1 MKNDAR
7 LWETFPRLVKA
18 VQADHIA
25 HKAFGGHDFYHALV
39 AAQYGQLIAPDE
51 DTAILA
57 WVAGLIHTT
66 DRMYPKKEVIPAL
79 MRFLHLVNTDI
90 PSGNLYILRAVLEH
104 SKKND
109 PTDIP
114 VTVVLKDAD
123 RLTNLGVVM
132 HWLRAAQFRPNIP
145 PFDPRY
151 ITVQDPTA
159 TFKDPKTVL
168 RDIEHTLEWETW
180 LRLPK
185 AKELGK
191 PLFDE
196 IRWLKSAIIERFTL
210 LGLYPFPPE
219 LVVEPTG
226 L

>member
-1 MKNDAR
+1 MKNTR
-7 LWETFPRLVKA
+7 LWERFPQLVRA
-18 VQADHIA
+18 VQEDHIA
-25 HKAFGGHDFYHALV
+25 RRAFGGHDFYHALV
-39 AAQYGQLIAPDE
+39 AGQYSQRIAPDE

-57 WVAGLIHTT
+57 WVAGIIHNT
-66 DRMYPKKEVIPAL
+66 DRMYPKDEVIPAL
-79 MRFLHLVNTDI
+79 TKFLNLVDTGI
-90 PSGNLYILRAVLEH
+90 PSGNLFILRAVLEH

-109 PTDIP
+109 PGDIP
-114 VTVVLKDAD
+114 VTVTLKDAD

-159 TFKDPKTVL
+159 TFKNPKTIL

-180 LRLPK
+180 LRLPR

-196 IRWLKSAIIERFTL
+196 IRWLRCSIVERLTL

-219 LVVEPTG
+219 LVVEPIT
-226 L
+226 